1 MASISSISS
10 SSSSIES
17 LVQQY
22 MAVERQPITTLN
34 TKKAS
39 LNTTSAV
46 YNDLKT
52 KLTAL
57 KSAAASLADTDN
69 DSIYEAVS
77 VSSSDSNALG
87 VTAGSGAA
95 QGQYTFRVRQLA
107 TATRMQS
114 TADLNT
120 KPSVMSSSQVV
131 AGTGVLETDETW
143 ADAGF
148 DVTPDGTVTING
160 VTFTLSDYTTVDDF
174 MEAVN
179 EDETA
184 NANIYYDSTRDR
196 LIIESTTSDN
206 LVLSETGTNG
216 FLTEVNI
223 ASDTYSTNTT
233 GLNSSQYL
241 HEMNF
246 DTALESTDSGSF
258 KINGVTITWDAGEDT
273 LNTVITEI
281 NNSAANVT
289 AFYDD
294 TLDRLVITSDTAGS
308 EAIEWE
314 DVEGSLLGSVLKF
327 DGVTQSIGDN
337 AIFTINSTDASDEI
351 TKSSNSFSING
362 LNITLKAATVVNN
375 DYTDSETTSVT
386 VTSRK
391 DESLLKNKINAML
404 SAFNNLVD
412 YLNVKTAVDTTTY
425 ERGALAGDSL
435 FVNLKGSLAGVL
447 LDKVNGLEE
456 GKPSYLSEI
465 GITLG
470 TDLHASISDAGTL
483 SDFISDDPYA
493 VADLLRSDDGI
504 AARLEAFLEP
514 YTENYGIIDDQRDAI
529 NYSID
534 NIDTQINRLEERM
547 ERREAYYRQQ
557 FTSLQELFITL
568 TYQQTTINN
577 LTSSLNSY
585 TTSLTS

>member
-77 VSSSDSNALG
+77 VSSSDSNSLG

-174 MEAVN
+174 MDAVN

-375 DYTDSETTSVT
+375 DYMDSETTSVT
-386 VTSRK
+386 VTSSK